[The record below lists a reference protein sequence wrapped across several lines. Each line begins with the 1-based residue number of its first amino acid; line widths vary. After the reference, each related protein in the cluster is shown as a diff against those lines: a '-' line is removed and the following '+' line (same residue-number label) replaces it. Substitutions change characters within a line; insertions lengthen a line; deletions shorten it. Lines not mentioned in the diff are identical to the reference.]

1 MARLSLI
8 NTCLSSLDQIQVT
21 KIGDTELNKILLNS
35 IPNGWIMQAYVQVF
49 YCQCITFKTL
59 VNMFERMK
67 IVEAKIRP
75 MFFLTLYC
83 NTPSKCNIERYL
95 FGNAKM

>member
-1 MARLSLI
+1 M
-8 NTCLSSLDQIQVT
+8 T

-49 YCQCITFKTL
+49 DCEYITFKKL

-67 IVEAKIRP
+67 IVETKIRP

-83 NTPSKCNIERYL
+83 NRPSKCNIERYL
-95 FGNAKM
+95 FGNEKM